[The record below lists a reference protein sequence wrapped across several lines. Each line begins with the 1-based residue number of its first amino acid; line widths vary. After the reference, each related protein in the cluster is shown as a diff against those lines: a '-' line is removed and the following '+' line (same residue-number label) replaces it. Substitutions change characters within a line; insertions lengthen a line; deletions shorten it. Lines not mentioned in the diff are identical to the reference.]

1 MSLLNQL
8 SDSELYQRMER
19 SRNYQERAKN
29 SIISL
34 PMHIIAEAHG
44 QYVEELRK
52 RGLINNQLE
61 YKMLG
66 NGWNSKTIM
75 HILQYLK

>member
-8 SDSELYQRMER
+8 SDIELYQRIER

-29 SIISL
+29 NIISL
-34 PMHIIAEAHG
+34 PMHVIAEAHG

-61 YKMLG
+61 LF
-66 NGWNSKTIM
+66 
-75 HILQYLK
+75 

>member
-8 SDSELYQRMER
+8 SDSDLYQRMER

-34 PMHIIAEAHG
+34 PMYIIAEAYG
-44 QYVEELRK
+44 QYVEELIK

-61 YKMLG
+61 LF
-66 NGWNSKTIM
+66 
-75 HILQYLK
+75 

>member
-8 SDSELYQRMER
+8 SGRELYQRIER

-34 PMHIIAEAHG
+34 PMHVIAEAYC

-61 YKMLG
+61 LF
-66 NGWNSKTIM
+66 
-75 HILQYLK
+75 

>member
-29 SIISL
+29 SVISL
-34 PMHIIAEAHG
+34 PMNIIAEAYG

-61 YKMLG
+61 LF
-66 NGWNSKTIM
+66 
-75 HILQYLK
+75 

>member
-8 SDSELYQRMER
+8 SDIELYKRMER
-19 SRNYQERAKN
+19 SINYQERAKN

-34 PMHIIAEAHG
+34 PMYIIAEAHG

-61 YKMLG
+61 LF
-66 NGWNSKTIM
+66 
-75 HILQYLK
+75 

>member
-1 MSLLNQL
+1 
-8 SDSELYQRMER
+8 MER
-19 SRNYQERAKN
+19 SRNYHERAKN

-34 PMHIIAEAHG
+34 PMHVIAEAHG

-61 YKMLG
+61 LF
-66 NGWNSKTIM
+66 
-75 HILQYLK
+75 

>member
-19 SRNYQERAKN
+19 SRNYHERAKN

-34 PMHIIAEAHG
+34 PMHVIAEAHW

-52 RGLINNQLE
+52 RRLINNQLE
-61 YKMLG
+61 LF
-66 NGWNSKTIM
+66 
-75 HILQYLK
+75 

>member
-8 SDSELYQRMER
+8 SDSELYKRMER
-19 SRNYQERAKN
+19 SRNYHERAKN

-34 PMHIIAEAHG
+34 PMHIIAEAHW

-61 YKMLG
+61 LF
-66 NGWNSKTIM
+66 
-75 HILQYLK
+75 

>member
-34 PMHIIAEAHG
+34 PMYVIAEAHG

-61 YKMLG
+61 LF
-66 NGWNSKTIM
+66 
-75 HILQYLK
+75 

>member
-8 SDSELYQRMER
+8 SDIELYKRMER
-19 SRNYQERAKN
+19 SRNYHERAKN

-34 PMHIIAEAHG
+34 PMHVIAEAYW

-61 YKMLG
+61 LF
-66 NGWNSKTIM
+66 
-75 HILQYLK
+75 

>member
-8 SDSELYQRMER
+8 SDIELYQRMER
-19 SRNYQERAKN
+19 SRNYHERAKN

-34 PMHIIAEAHG
+34 PMHIIAEVHG

-61 YKMLG
+61 LF
-66 NGWNSKTIM
+66 
-75 HILQYLK
+75 

>member
-8 SDSELYQRMER
+8 SDIELYQRMER

-34 PMHIIAEAHG
+34 TMHVIAEAHG

-52 RGLINNQLE
+52 E
-61 YKMLG
+61 D
-66 NGWNSKTIM
+66 
-75 HILQYLK
+75 

>member
-8 SDSELYQRMER
+8 SDSELHQRMER

-29 SIISL
+29 SIMQL

-52 RGLINNQLE
+52 RGLVNNQLE
-61 YKMLG
+61 LF
-66 NGWNSKTIM
+66 
-75 HILQYLK
+75 

>member
-1 MSLLNQL
+1 
-8 SDSELYQRMER
+8 MER

-34 PMHIIAEAHG
+34 PMHVIAEAHC

-61 YKMLG
+61 LF
-66 NGWNSKTIM
+66 
-75 HILQYLK
+75 

>member
-1 MSLLNQL
+1 MSLLNRL

-19 SRNYQERAKN
+19 SKNYRERAKN
-29 SIISL
+29 SVILL
-34 PMHIIAEAHG
+34 PMHIIAEAYG

-61 YKMLG
+61 LF
-66 NGWNSKTIM
+66 
-75 HILQYLK
+75 

>member
-8 SDSELYQRMER
+8 SDSELYQCMER

-34 PMHIIAEAHG
+34 PMYVLAEAHG
-44 QYVEELRK
+44 QYVGELRK
-52 RGLINNQLE
+52 R
-61 YKMLG
+61 
-66 NGWNSKTIM
+66 
-75 HILQYLK
+75 

>member
-34 PMHIIAEAHG
+34 HMYVIAEAHG

-61 YKMLG
+61 LF
-66 NGWNSKTIM
+66 
-75 HILQYLK
+75 

>member
-8 SDSELYQRMER
+8 SDSELYKRMER
-19 SRNYQERAKN
+19 SRNYHERAKN

-34 PMHIIAEAHG
+34 PMHIISEAYG

-61 YKMLG
+61 LF
-66 NGWNSKTIM
+66 
-75 HILQYLK
+75 

>member
-19 SRNYQERAKN
+19 SRNYHERAKN

-34 PMHIIAEAHG
+34 PMYVIAEAHG

-52 RGLINNQLE
+52 E
-61 YKMLG
+61 D
-66 NGWNSKTIM
+66 
-75 HILQYLK
+75 

>member
-29 SIISL
+29 SVISL
-34 PMHIIAEAHG
+34 HMHVIAEAHG
-44 QYVEELRK
+44 QYVEELRR

-61 YKMLG
+61 LF
-66 NGWNSKTIM
+66 
-75 HILQYLK
+75 

>member
-1 MSLLNQL
+1 
-8 SDSELYQRMER
+8 MER

-34 PMHIIAEAHG
+34 PMHVIAQAYG

-52 RGLINNQLE
+52 RGLVNNQLE
-61 YKMLG
+61 LF
-66 NGWNSKTIM
+66 
-75 HILQYLK
+75 

>member
-8 SDSELYQRMER
+8 SDSELYQRMDR

-34 PMHIIAEAHG
+34 PMHVIAEAYG

-61 YKMLG
+61 LF
-66 NGWNSKTIM
+66 
-75 HILQYLK
+75 

>member
-1 MSLLNQL
+1 MSILNQL

-29 SIISL
+29 STISL
-34 PMHIIAEAHG
+34 HMHVIAEAHG

-52 RGLINNQLE
+52 RGLINN
-61 YKMLG
+61 
-66 NGWNSKTIM
+66 
-75 HILQYLK
+75 

>member
-8 SDSELYQRMER
+8 SDSELYKRMER

-34 PMHIIAEAHG
+34 PMHVIAEAHC

-52 RGLINNQLE
+52 RGLVNNQLE
-61 YKMLG
+61 LF
-66 NGWNSKTIM
+66 
-75 HILQYLK
+75 

>member
-8 SDSELYQRMER
+8 SDIYLYQRMER

-34 PMHIIAEAHG
+34 PMHIIAEAYG

-52 RGLINNQLE
+52 RGLVNNQLE
-61 YKMLG
+61 LF
-66 NGWNSKTIM
+66 
-75 HILQYLK
+75 

>member
-8 SDSELYQRMER
+8 SDIELYKRMER

-34 PMHIIAEAHG
+34 PMHVIAESHG

-61 YKMLG
+61 LF
-66 NGWNSKTIM
+66 
-75 HILQYLK
+75 

>member
-34 PMHIIAEAHG
+34 TMHIIAEAHG

-61 YKMLG
+61 LF
-66 NGWNSKTIM
+66 
-75 HILQYLK
+75 

>member
-1 MSLLNQL
+1 MSTLQTL
-8 SDSELYQRMER
+8 SDKELYERTER

-34 PMHIIAEAHG
+34 PMHIIAEAYG

-61 YKMLG
+61 LF
-66 NGWNSKTIM
+66 
-75 HILQYLK
+75 

>member
-19 SRNYQERAKN
+19 SRNYHERAKN

-34 PMHIIAEAHG
+34 PMHIIAEAYAK
-44 QYVEELRK
+44 YVEELRK

-61 YKMLG
+61 LF
-66 NGWNSKTIM
+66 
-75 HILQYLK
+75 